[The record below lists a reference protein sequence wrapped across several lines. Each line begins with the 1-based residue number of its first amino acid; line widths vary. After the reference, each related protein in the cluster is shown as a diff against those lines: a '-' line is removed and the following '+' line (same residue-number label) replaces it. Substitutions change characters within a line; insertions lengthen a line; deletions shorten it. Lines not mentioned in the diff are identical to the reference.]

1 MRRYIIA
8 PEASHD
14 LDEIGDY
21 FLARNVEAG
30 DRWFQA
36 FNQRCQQIV
45 SFPEMGRGYPHIR
58 SDLRGLFLRGCLR
71 SPLNDVSFTEESAF
85 QTLCFNER
93 MRGSAFS
100 AAF

>member
-36 FNQRCQQIV
+36 FNQRCHQLV
-45 SFPEMGRGYPHIR
+45 SFPEMGRSYSHIR
-58 SDLRGLFLRGCLR
+58 LYLRGLSLKEFIILYRFKD
-71 SPLNDVSFTEESAF
+71 DVVEIMRIVSGRRDLESLFADAED
-85 QTLCFNER
+85 Q
-93 MRGSAFS
+93 
-100 AAF
+100 